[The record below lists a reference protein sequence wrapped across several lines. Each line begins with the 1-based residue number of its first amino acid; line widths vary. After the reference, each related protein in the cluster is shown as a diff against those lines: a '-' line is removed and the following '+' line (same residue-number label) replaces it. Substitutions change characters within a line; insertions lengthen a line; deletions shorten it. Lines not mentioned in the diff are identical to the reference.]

1 MTMQDTVFEEAFKK
15 VGELIEKLG
24 NAWQDITGNVNS
36 VLRWLPGFLE
46 EPIKSAFNKCSAKVT
61 EVLDKMATFY
71 QNPGS
76 ASAIRT
82 AGDGWNQ
89 QVGARASTQAG
100 LLVKEQLE
108 TDNEWTGDA
117 ADRYGEAVTAQN
129 KALAQIKTIT
139 ENLQT
144 TLNEIASAVRTF
156 WVSLGIA
163 FVTYI
168 GAAIVCIAGVC
179 TAVAAAPALI
189 AFFTASVAFLTAVVT
204 FANNFSNTLEE
215 KKAKLEQQSTMD
227 GPFANGEWP
236 PSAADKMS
244 DGSVNDG
251 DKSDWTPK

>member
-1 MTMQDTVFEEAFKK
+1 MQDTVFEEAFKK
-15 VGELIEKLG
+15 VGDLIEQLK
-24 NAWQDITGNVNS
+24 NAWSDITSNVNS
-36 VLRWLPGFLE
+36 VLSWLPGFLE
-46 EPIKSAFNKCSAKVT
+46 GPIRSAFNKCSDKVT
-61 EVLDKMATFY
+61 EVLQQMATFY

-82 AGDGWNQ
+82 AGDGWNE

-117 ADRYGEAVTAQN
+117 YDRYAEAVTAQN
-129 KALAQIKTIT
+129 KALAQVKTIT
-139 ENLQT
+139 ENLQN

-189 AFFTASVAFLTAVVT
+189 AFFAASLAFLTAAVG
-204 FANNFSNTLEE
+204 FANTFSNTLDE

-227 GPFANGEWP
+227 GPFSGGNWP
-236 PSAADKMS
+236 PSASDKMS
-244 DGSVNDG
+244 DGSVKDG